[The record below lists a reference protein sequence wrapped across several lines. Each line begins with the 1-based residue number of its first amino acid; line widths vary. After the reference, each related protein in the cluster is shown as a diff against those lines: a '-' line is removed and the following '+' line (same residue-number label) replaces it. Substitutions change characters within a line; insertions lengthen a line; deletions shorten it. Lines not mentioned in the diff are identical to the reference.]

1 MTSSNG
7 LGLVELR
14 CGPRDNVFYFVEFTC
29 DNFPEVFD
37 LRTLQVTNLPQDATC
52 ISIFVQDRYG
62 LIATKN
68 MSVEDFHLNILVKNK
83 IN

>member
-7 LGLVELR
+7 LSLVELR
-14 CGPRDNVFYFVEFTC
+14 CGPRDKVFYFVEFTC

-37 LRTLQVTNLPQDATC
+37 LRTLQVTNLPQVATF